1 MNMETEKNARTYLH
15 LMIVALVLVVFV
27 AGVERILPYDVPAAP
42 MAATIALPVTAQP
55 VAPAN
60 CLPSGNGVP
69 CIPFDKIQE
78 MMDAQPDAPEPIPAN
93 PAAANEE
100 KI

>member
-1 MNMETEKNARTYLH
+1 MSTETEDNARMYVH
-15 LMIVALVLVVFV
+15 LMIAAFVLVVFI
-27 AGVERILPYDVPAAP
+27 AGVQHILPYDTPAVSMPAVIGLP
-42 MAATIALPVTAQP
+42 ITIQP
-55 VAPAN
+55 PAPAD
-60 CLPSGNGVP
+60 CLPSGNGAP